1 MEEVVIVIADLYL
14 AGAAEAASIRGV
26 DLPGLARIARY
37 GSSQPLELGWRP
49 WLAIWSGQ
57 SELSQSAPATV
68 AAAASLVTAD
78 EVNGRM
84 AWLATPVHLVAG
96 LSSVH
101 LDARGLLQ
109 VELDARRE
117 LAQDFNSVFAE
128 SGFRL
133 EALPS
138 ASFLMTG
145 PRIEDL
151 DTVEPA
157 RILGASVSE
166 VLPEASTAPTLRRLV
181 AEIEMWLHGHR
192 VNDDRARNGRMPIT
206 ALWLWGGG
214 VVRQGINDLGVEQEM
229 LSSDLT
235 DTVPASVVRGA
246 ALAATARPIPG
257 VAFGRDPYLHG
268 LWRASGSNARPM
280 PRNFEEVLGHTG
292 RRAVFVLELSQA
304 FDEHRNWTLRDA
316 LADVDSR
323 WIVGALEA
331 LRRRDIGRI
340 TVVANDRRLS
350 LGTRDSW
357 KLWRMPR
364 PALTALQ

>member
-14 AGAAEAASIRGV
+14 ASAAEAASIRGV
-26 DLPGLARIARY
+26 DLPGLARIARF
-37 GSSQPLELGWRP
+37 GSSQPLEQGWRP
-49 WLAIWSGQ
+49 WLAVWSGQ
-57 SELSQSAPATV
+57 GELAQSAPATI
-68 AAAASLVTAD
+68 ASAASRATAD
-78 EVNGRM
+78 EVEGRM

-96 LSSVH
+96 LASVP

-109 VELDARRE
+109 VELDVRRE
-117 LAQDFNSVFAE
+117 LAQDFNTVFAE

-145 PRIEDL
+145 PCIDDL

-157 RILGASVSE
+157 RILGASVTE

-192 VNDDRARNGRMPIT
+192 VNTDRARNGRMPIT

-214 VVRQGINDLGVEQEM
+214 VARKGVDLGVEHEM

-246 ALAATARPIPG
+246 ALAATATPIPG
-257 VAFGRDPYLHG
+257 VAFGGDPYLHG
-268 LWRASGSNARPM
+268 LWRSSGNNARSM
-280 PRNFEEVLGHTG
+280 PRSFEEVLGHTG
-292 RRAVFVLELSQA
+292 RRAVFVMELSQA
-304 FDEHRNWTLRDA
+304 FDEHRHWTLRDA
-316 LADVDSR
+316 LADLDRR

-331 LRRRDIGRI
+331 LRRRDIGRV
-340 TVVANDRRLS
+340 TVVANDHRLS
-350 LGTRDSW
+350 LGTRDPW

>member
-1 MEEVVIVIADLYL
+1 VEEVVIVIADLYL
-14 AGAAEAASIRGV
+14 ASAAEAASIRGV

-37 GSSQPLELGWRP
+37 GSSQPLEQGWRP
-49 WLAIWSGQ
+49 WLAVWSGQ
-57 SELSQSAPATV
+57 GGLAQSAPATV
-68 AAAASLVTAD
+68 AAAASRVTAD

-117 LAQDFNSVFAE
+117 LAQDFNTVFAE

-145 PRIEDL
+145 PRIEDR

-192 VNDDRARNGRMPIT
+192 VNDRRARSGRMPIT

-214 VVRQGINDLGVEQEM
+214 VVRKGIDMGVEQGM

-246 ALAATARPIPG
+246 ALAATATPIPG
-257 VAFGRDPYLHG
+257 VAFGGDPYLHG
-268 LWRASGSNARPM
+268 LWRASGSNARSM
-280 PRNFEEVLGHTG
+280 PRTFEEVLGHTG
-292 RRAVFVLELSQA
+292 RRAVFVLELSES
-304 FDEHRNWTLRDA
+304 FDDHRNWTMRDA
-316 LADVDSR
+316 LADVDRR

-331 LRRRDIGRI
+331 LRRREIGRV
-340 TVVANDRRLS
+340 TVVANDHRLS
-350 LGTRDSW
+350 LGTRDPW

>member
-1 MEEVVIVIADLYL
+1 VEEVVIVITDLYL
-14 AGAAEAASIRGV
+14 SSAAEAASIRGV

-37 GSSQPLELGWRP
+37 GSSQALEQGWRP

-57 SELSQSAPATV
+57 SELAQSAPATV
-68 AAAASLVTAD
+68 AAAASRATA
-78 EVNGRM
+78 EEAKGRM
-84 AWLATPVHLVAG
+84 AWLATPVHLIAG
-96 LSSVH
+96 LASVH
-101 LDARGLLQ
+101 LDTRGLLQ

-117 LAQDFNSVFAE
+117 LAQDFNAVFAE

-133 EALPS
+133 EALQS
-138 ASFLMTG
+138 TNFLMTG

-157 RILGASVSE
+157 RILGASVTE
-166 VLPEASTAPTLRRLV
+166 VLPAASTAPRLRRLV

-192 VNDDRARNGRMPIT
+192 VNADRERNGRMPIT

-214 VVRQGINDLGVEQEM
+214 AAREGIDMGVEQEM
-229 LSSDLT
+229 LSSSLI

-246 ALAATARPIPG
+246 ALAATATPIPG
-257 VAFGRDPYLHG
+257 AAFGGDPYLHG
-268 LWRASGSNARPM
+268 LWRASGSNARSM
-280 PRNFEEVLGHTG
+280 PRSFDEVLGHTG

-316 LADVDSR
+316 LADFDRR

-340 TVVANDRRLS
+340 TVVANDHRLS
-350 LGTRDSW
+350 LGTRDPW